1 MASVEQSRETCPI
14 SPPND
19 RLREKC
25 FKIPTVEAARLTV
38 VALLALGAV
47 TSHVAEATAR
57 IAGLLPTTES
67 ASKSAAVATTLRT
80 AACNVSDLAALVAL
94 LTTGRAAVA
103 ISRANLGVFTGDV
116 TTDAATVARLLLGG
130 YGAFSAY

>member
-1 MASVEQSRETCPI
+1 M
-14 SPPND
+14 
-19 RLREKC
+19 REKC

-103 ISRANLGVFTGDV
+103 IRASLRAFTGDV
-116 TTDAATVARLLLGG
+116 ATDAATVARLLLGG